1 MIYLLLLATGLM
13 GGFLAGLLGI
23 GGGFVVVPVLMLLL
37 PAFGVASELV
47 PQVAVATS
55 LAAMVPTACS
65 AVLAQH
71 RRGGLDLAWVRR
83 LAPGAAFGAV
93 VGSQLAAAVH
103 GFWVAIAF
111 AIYAGYFAVRMMR
124 GSAMQ
129 QATAG
134 RLALWVRA
142 LPGPAVAALIGAL
155 SAVAG
160 VGGASMTIPFLL
172 AANVEMKRAVAVSSA
187 VGLVIALAGG
197 ASFAVTPQA
206 ATALSPALLGLVCWP
221 AALTLAA
228 SAIVMAPH
236 GVAASHRLPVRQ
248 LKRAFGAV
256 LIFACVSSLV
266 KATEAALRLEPAAQ
280 ASVVSMR

>member
-1 MIYLLLLATGLM
+1 MIYLQLLATGLL

-37 PAFGVASELV
+37 PAFGVASDLV

-55 LAAMVPTACS
+55 LAAMVPMACS

-71 RRGGLDLAWVRR
+71 RRGGLDLAWVKQ

-103 GFWVAIAF
+103 GVWVAAAF
-111 AIYAGYFAVRMMR
+111 AIYVAYFAVRMMR
-124 GSAMQ
+124 GSATQ
-129 QATAG
+129 QAPAG
-134 RLALWVRA
+134 SLALWVGT
-142 LPGPAVAALIGAL
+142 LPAPAVAVLIGAF

-172 AANVEMKRAVAVSSA
+172 AANVDMKRAVAVSSA

-197 ASFAVTPQA
+197 ASFAMTPQA

-228 SAIVMAPH
+228 SAVVMAPR
-236 GVAASHRLPVRQ
+236 GVAASHRLPVRH

-256 LIFACVSSLV
+256 LIFACASSLV
-266 KATEAALRLEPAAQ
+266 KATEAVLRLEAAVPAG
-280 ASVVSMR
+280 VVSMR